1 MVKQRR
7 KTMQNCFCKFPLYE
21 VTKDLVDV
29 AMGRK
34 EAELVIKNAKLVNV
48 CTHEIIDNTMVAV
61 TKGRI
66 ALVGD
71 ATKCIGQTTKV
82 IDACGKYLAPA
93 FMDGHM
99 HVESSML
106 TVGEYARAVI
116 PHGTSGIFFDPH
128 EICNVLGLKGVRYM
142 IEDSKRTPLKAM
154 LCVPSCVPA
163 VPGFEDTGSKID
175 AEDVKE
181 AMTWKETVGLGEMMN
196 FVGVQMNADGPH
208 AIIGETI
215 KADKCPTGHYTLP
228 ETGNGLN
235 AYIAAGMRCDHE
247 SVREIDALTKMRL
260 GMYAQLREGS
270 AWHDLIE
277 VSKAITKH
285 EVDSRYA
292 QLCTDDSHPH
302 TLVGPGHLDRV
313 VKIAQEYGIDFIT
326 AIQMVTINVA
336 TCFQLEHEMGSI
348 TPNKCADMVLIDNPK
363 TCHITDVF
371 INGEHVAHQGKL
383 IIEFKPYNYPSDVY
397 NTVHLDKVTKKDFV
411 IPSDKEKVK
420 VRAISVEGGKTITTE
435 DIKELKVS
443 DGNIIADPNQDC
455 LKAFVFERHHRT
467 GKVGKGFL
475 TGFGIKEGALA
486 QTVAHD
492 AHNLLVVGTNDEDM
506 AVAANALIECGGGLV
521 VVKKGKVIAIAE
533 LPVAGLMSEESAQI
547 MSDKI
552 ANIEEAWKDV
562 GCKLPS
568 PFMTM
573 GIASLA
579 CIPNLRLTNR
589 GIVDCVNFKF
599 LDLIVED

>member
-1 MVKQRR
+1 MI
-7 KTMQNCFCKFPLYE
+7 NYFCKYPLYE

-48 CTHEIIDNTMVAV
+48 CTHEILDNTMVAIA
-61 TKGRI
+61 KGRI

-71 ATKCIGQTTKV
+71 ASHCIGKTTRV
-82 IDACGKYLAPA
+82 IDANGKYLAPS

-142 IEDSKRTPLKAM
+142 LDDSKRTPLKAM

-163 VPGFEDTGSKID
+163 VPGFEDTGAEITSK
-175 AEDVKE
+175 DVKE
-181 AMTWKETVGLGEMMN
+181 VMSWKEAVGLGEMMN
-196 FVGVQMNADGPH
+196 FVGIQNNENGPH
-208 AIIGETI
+208 AIVAETL
-215 KADKCPTGHYTLP
+215 KADKCPTGHYTIP
-228 ETGNGLN
+228 ETGAGLN
-235 AYIAAGMRCDHE
+235 SYIASGMRCDHE

-277 VSKAITKH
+277 VSKAITNH

-292 QLCTDDSHPH
+292 QLCTDDSHPY

-313 VKIAQEYGIDFIT
+313 VKKAQEYGIDFIT

-348 TPNKCADMVLIDNPK
+348 TPNKCADMVLIDDIKN
-363 TCHITDVF
+363 CHITDVF
-371 INGEHVAHQGKL
+371 IDGEHVAKDGNL
-383 IIEFKPYNYPSDVY
+383 IIEYGKYSYPKDAY
-397 NTVHLDKVTKKDFV
+397 NTVHLDKLTEKDFI
-411 IPSDKEKVK
+411 IPANKDKVK
-420 VRAISVEGGKTITTE
+420 VRSISVEGGKTITTE
-435 DIKELKVS
+435 DIKELKVVN
-443 DGNIIADPNQDC
+443 GNIEADVNQDV

-486 QTVAHD
+486 QTVSHD
-492 AHNLLVVGTNDEDM
+492 AHNLLVVGTNEKDM
-506 AVAANALIECGGGLV
+506 AVAANALIDCGGGLV
-521 VVKKGKVIAIAE
+521 VVQNGKVIAIAE
-533 LPVAGLMSEESAQI
+533 LPVAGLMSEENAQV
-547 MSDKI
+547 MSNKI
-552 ANIEEAWKDV
+552 KNIEEEWNKV

-589 GIVDCVNFKF
+589 GIVDCINFKF
-599 LDLIVED
+599 LDLIVE

>member
-1 MVKQRR
+1 MK
-7 KTMQNCFCKFPLYE
+7 NYFCKHPLYE

-48 CTHEIIDNTMVAV
+48 CTHEIIEDTMVAI

-71 ATKCIGQTTKV
+71 ASFCIGENTTV
-82 IDACGKYLAPA
+82 FDAKGKYLAPA

-99 HVESSML
+99 HVESSMM

-128 EICNVLGLKGVRYM
+128 EICNVMGLKGVRYM
-142 IEDSKRTPLKAM
+142 LDDSKRTPLKAM

-163 VPGFEDTGSKID
+163 VPGFEDTG
-175 AEDVKE
+175 AEITVDDVRE
-181 AMTWKETVGLGEMMN
+181 AMTWEETVGLGEMMN
-196 FVGVQMNADGPH
+196 FVGIQMNADGPH
-208 AIIGETI
+208 GIVGETL
-215 KADKCPTGHYTLP
+215 KADKCPTGHYTIP
-228 ETGNGLN
+228 ETGAGLN
-235 AYIAAGMRCDHE
+235 AYIASGMRCDHE

-270 AWHDLIE
+270 AWHDLVE
-277 VSKAITKH
+277 VSKAITNH

-313 VKIAQEYGIDFIT
+313 VRKAMEYGIDFVT

-348 TPNKCADMVLIDNPK
+348 TPNKCADMVLIDDVK
-363 TCHITDVF
+363 TCHVTDVF
-371 INGEHVAHQGKL
+371 IDGEHVAHDGKL
-383 IIEFKPYNYPSDVY
+383 IVEFGEYSYPSDAY
-397 NTVHLDKVTKKDFV
+397 NTVHLDKMTAKDFI

-435 DIKELKVS
+435 DIKELKVV
-443 DGNIIADPNQDC
+443 DGNIQADPSQDA
-455 LKAFVFERHHRT
+455 LKAFVFERHHKT

-475 TGFGIKEGALA
+475 TGFGIERGALA

-506 AVAANALIECGGGLV
+506 AIAANALIDCGGGLV
-521 VVKKGKVIAIAE
+521 VVQDGKVLAIAE
-533 LPVAGLMSEESAQI
+533 LPVAGLMSEENAEI
-547 MSDKI
+547 MSKKIDKI
-552 ANIEEAWKDV
+552 EKAWKDV

-599 LDLIVED
+599 VDLIVE

>member
-1 MVKQRR
+1 M
-7 KTMQNCFCKFPLYE
+7 NNYFCKYPLHE

-48 CTHEIIDNTMVAV
+48 CTHEILNNMMVAI

-71 ATKCIGQTTKV
+71 ATHCIGADTKV
-82 IDACGKYLAPA
+82 IDAEGKYLTPS

-142 IEDSKRTPLKAM
+142 LEDSKRTPLKAM

-175 AEDVKE
+175 SEDVRE
-181 AMTWKETVGLGEMMN
+181 AMTWKESVGLGEMMN
-196 FVGVQMNADGPH
+196 FVGIQNNAEGPH
-208 AIIGETI
+208 AIVAETI
-215 KADKCPTGHYTLP
+215 KADKCPTGHYTIP
-228 ETGNGLN
+228 ETGAGLN

-270 AWHDLIE
+270 AWHDLVE
-277 VSKAITKH
+277 VSKAITNH

-302 TLVGPGHLDRV
+302 TLYGPGHLDRV
-313 VKIAQEYGIDFIT
+313 IRKAMEYGIDFVT

-348 TPNKCADMVLIDNPK
+348 TPNKCADMVLIDDIK
-363 TCHITDVF
+363 TCHVTDVF
-371 INGEHVAHQGKL
+371 IDGQHVAHDGKL
-383 IIEFKPYNYPSDVY
+383 IIEFGPYSYPKDAY
-397 NTVHLDKVTKKDFV
+397 NTVHLDKLSAKDFV
-411 IPSDKEKVK
+411 IPSDKKEVK

-435 DIKELKVS
+435 DIKTLKVEN
-443 DGNIIADPNQDC
+443 GNIKADPSQDV

-506 AVAANALIECGGGLV
+506 AIAANALIDCGGGLV
-521 VVKKGKVIAIAE
+521 VVQNGKVIALAE
-533 LPVAGLMSEESAQI
+533 LPVAGLMSEENAKV
-547 MSDKI
+547 MSEKI
-552 ANIEEAWKDV
+552 GKIEEAWKKV
-562 GCKLPS
+562 GCTLPS

-589 GIVDCVNFKF
+589 GIVDCINFKF
-599 LDLIVED
+599 LDLIVE

>member
-1 MVKQRR
+1 MI
-7 KTMQNCFCKFPLYE
+7 NYFCKYPLYE

-34 EAELVIKNAKLVNV
+34 EAEFVIKNAKLVNV
-48 CTHEIIDNTMVAV
+48 CTHEIIDNTMVAIA
-61 TKGRI
+61 KGRI
-66 ALVGD
+66 AYVGD
-71 ATKCIGQTTKV
+71 ASHCIGKNTKV
-82 IDACGKYLAPA
+82 IDANGKYLAPS

-142 IEDSKRTPLKAM
+142 LDDSKRTPLKAM

-163 VPGFEDTGSKID
+163 VPGFEDTG
-175 AEDVKE
+175 AEVTPQDVKE
-181 AMTWKETVGLGEMMN
+181 AMSWKESVGLGEMMN
-196 FVGVQMNADGPH
+196 FVGIQNNENGPH
-208 AIIGETI
+208 AIVAETL
-215 KADKCPTGHYTLP
+215 KADKCPTGHYTIP
-228 ETGNGLN
+228 ETDAGLN
-235 AYIAAGMRCDHE
+235 SYIAAGMRCDHE

-270 AWHDLIE
+270 AWHDLVE
-277 VSKAITKH
+277 VSKAITNH
-285 EVDSRYA
+285 EVDSRFA
-292 QLCTDDSHPH
+292 HLCTDDSHPY

-313 VKIAQEYGIDFIT
+313 VKKAQEYGIDFIT

-348 TPNKCADMVLIDNPK
+348 TPNKCADMVLIDDIKN
-363 TCHITDVF
+363 CHITDVF
-371 INGEHVAHQGKL
+371 IDGEHVAKDGKL
-383 IIEFKPYNYPSDVY
+383 IIEFGNYSYPKDAY
-397 NTVHLDKVTKKDFV
+397 NTVHLDKLTEKDFI
-411 IPSDKEKVK
+411 IPSNKENVK

-435 DIKELKVS
+435 DIKELKVVN
-443 DGNIIADPNQDC
+443 GNIEADVSQDV

-486 QTVAHD
+486 QTVSHD
-492 AHNLLVVGTNDEDM
+492 AHNLLVVGTNEKDM
-506 AVAANALIECGGGLV
+506 AVAANALIDCGGGLV
-521 VVKKGKVIAIAE
+521 VVQNGKVIAIAE
-533 LPVAGLMSEESAQI
+533 LPVAGLMSEENAQV
-547 MSDKI
+547 MSNKI
-552 ANIEEAWKDV
+552 KNIEEAWNKV

-589 GIVDCVNFKF
+589 GIVDCINFKF
-599 LDLIVED
+599 LDLIVE